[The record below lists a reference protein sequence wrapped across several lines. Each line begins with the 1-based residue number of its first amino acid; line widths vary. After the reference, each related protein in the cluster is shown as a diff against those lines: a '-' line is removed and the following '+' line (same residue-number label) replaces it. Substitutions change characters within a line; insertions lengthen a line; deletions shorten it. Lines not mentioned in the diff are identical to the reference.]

1 MVNCLSGSLVEVW
14 HVVLGES
21 AANPMKT
28 CVLLIVIVFHSV
40 SMKTQSMSKL
50 KQLSLMLWSITFS
63 CSMMLGAQFMVVRLE
78 GKWNLSQITG
88 RVMLLMLVHFF
99 VSRHSSW
106 SLSVRLRFC
115 FVSALFLT

>member
-1 MVNCLSGSLVEVW
+1 
-14 HVVLGES
+14 
-21 AANPMKT
+21 
-28 CVLLIVIVFHSV
+28 
-40 SMKTQSMSKL
+40 
-50 KQLSLMLWSITFS
+50 
-63 CSMMLGAQFMVVRLE
+63 MMLGAQFMVVRLE